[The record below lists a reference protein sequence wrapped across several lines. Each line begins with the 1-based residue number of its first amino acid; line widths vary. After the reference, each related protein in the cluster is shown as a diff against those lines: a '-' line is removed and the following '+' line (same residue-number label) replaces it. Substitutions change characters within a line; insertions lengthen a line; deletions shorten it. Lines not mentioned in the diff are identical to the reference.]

1 MIQLRNILTFFII
14 FIKIFLISDGQPVW
28 STQTYCLICRD
39 HTMCRYHLSFPICEG
54 PTIQPHLTLEQVQ
67 EILEVHNNLRRNVAA
82 GGESQGNPGP
92 QPPAISI
99 PDLVWDYELANIAQ
113 RWANHCFFDQKDQ
126 CRNVVR
132 FKVGQNV
139 ATAGTG
145 ADQIP
150 TNIMT
155 TLVNEMYSEVMY
167 FDSRQVENVT
177 VSVPIAEGVPFV
189 DVTMRFHKSWKIYS
203 NDVVNYNKYWL
214 WLCKLSTG
222 AYI

>member
-1 MIQLRNILTFFII
+1 MVNANVLSNLPRSYNVQ
-14 FIKIFLISDGQPVW
+14 IS
-28 STQTYCLICRD
+28 R
-39 HTMCRYHLSFPICEG
+39 

-177 VSVPIAEGVPFV
+177 DFTKVGRYTQMMWSTTTNIGCGYVSYRLGPIFKRLFLVC
-189 DVTMRFHKSWKIYS
+189 
-203 NDVVNYNKYWL
+203 NYGPAGNIPNGKVYD
-214 WLCKLSTG
+214 
-222 AYI
+222 IRR